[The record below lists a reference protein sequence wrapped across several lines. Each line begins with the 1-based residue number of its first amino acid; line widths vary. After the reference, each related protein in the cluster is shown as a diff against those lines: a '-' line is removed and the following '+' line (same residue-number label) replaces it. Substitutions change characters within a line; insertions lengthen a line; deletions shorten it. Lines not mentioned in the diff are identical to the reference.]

1 MKNEEKELIELFASI
16 KQHQK
21 NIERQE
27 KILNTIEKSIK
38 RKKRNKIIMFF
49 SAASSIAACLCI
61 VWWTYSP
68 VENSEIIIESI
79 PIAKTIIEPKKEVE
93 TPKVEKLVKPKTIA
107 KKKQEEII
115 VKKDSVFVEI
125 EEKQLPQI
133 EIAEVETIEEKPIG
147 TVNVRIETNQLI
159 SYKENPKDRI
169 DFSWKKRNDFKEEL
183 FVVNIPLSKIKE
195 DRN

>member
-1 MKNEEKELIELFASI
+1 MKNEEKELIELFVAI

-27 KILNTIEKSIK
+27 KILNTIEKCIK

-49 SAASSIAACLCI
+49 SATSSIAACLCL

-68 VENSEIIIESI
+68 IENSEIIIESA
-79 PIAKTIIEPKKEVE
+79 PIAKTIIEPKKEIK
-93 TPKVEKLVKPKTIA
+93 TPQVKKLVTYIKKEQA
-107 KKKQEEII
+107 KKEETII
-115 VKKDSVFVEI
+115 ENDSVIVEI

-133 EIAEVETIEEKPIG
+133 EIAEVETTEEKPIE

-183 FVVNIPLSKIKE
+183 FVVNIPLQKIKE
-195 DRN
+195 ARN

>member
-1 MKNEEKELIELFASI
+1 
-16 KQHQK
+16 
-21 NIERQE
+21 
-27 KILNTIEKSIK
+27 
-38 RKKRNKIIMFF
+38 MFF

-68 VENSEIIIESI
+68 VENREIIIESI
-79 PIAKTIIEPKKEVE
+79 PIAKTIIEPKKEIE

-115 VKKDSVFVEI
+115 VKNDSVFVEI

-133 EIAEVETIEEKPIG
+133 EIVEGETIEEKPIE

-195 DRN
+195 NRN